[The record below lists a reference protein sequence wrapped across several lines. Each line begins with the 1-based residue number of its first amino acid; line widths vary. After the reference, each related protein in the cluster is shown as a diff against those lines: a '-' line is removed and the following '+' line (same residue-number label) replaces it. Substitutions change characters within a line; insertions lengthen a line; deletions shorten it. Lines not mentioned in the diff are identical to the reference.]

1 MNLLEPSLAA
11 LFLRQYK
18 RLLADV
24 AGKPLAGIADFEQA
38 RKILYENN
46 LNKTYPMD
54 SEYEPSFIDAVRN
67 AQYGMF
73 IYAKEYR
80 QGYALKSKDN
90 AWYFVTALTTGLEEL
105 VPDWVVIDTAVIPF
119 HGQYVCDGLVVDRNV
134 LIGKNMINEMIQEL
148 KVERPR
154 WSSGMRPESTR

>member
-1 MNLLEPSLAA
+1 
-11 LFLRQYK
+11 
-18 RLLADV
+18 
-24 AGKPLAGIADFEQA
+24 
-38 RKILYENN
+38 
-46 LNKTYPMD
+46 D

-90 AWYFVTALTTGLEEL
+90 AWYLVTALTTGLEEL
-105 VPDWVVIDTAVIPF
+105 VPDWVIIDTAVLPF

-154 WSSGMRPESTR
+154 WSSGVRPETDLS

>member
-1 MNLLEPSLAA
+1 MNLLEPSLAS

-18 RLLADV
+18 RLLAEV

-38 RKILYENN
+38 RERLYENN
-46 LNKTYPMD
+46 LNKTHPMD
-54 SEYEPSFIDAVRN
+54 SEYGRSFIGAVRN

-90 AWYFVTALTTGLEEL
+90 AWCFVTALTTGLEQL
-105 VPDWVVIDTAVIPF
+105 VSDWVVVDTAVLPF
-119 HGQYVCDGLVVDRNV
+119 HGQYVCDGLVVDRHI

-148 KVERPR
+148 KVDRPR
-154 WSSGMRPESTR
+154 WSSGMRPESTC

>member
-1 MNLLEPSLAA
+1 MNLLEPSLAD
-11 LFLRQYK
+11 LFLEQYK
-18 RLLADV
+18 RLLAEV
-24 AGKPLAGIADFEQA
+24 AGKPLAGIA
-38 RKILYENN
+38 
-46 LNKTYPMD
+46 D

-105 VPDWVVIDTAVIPF
+105 VPDWVIIDTAVLPF

-154 WSSGMRPESTR
+154 WSSGVRPETDLS